1 MRRTFQA
8 MKREDAS
15 TSNSMQYMYIYIC
28 IYIYIYILC
37 VLWDLRM
44 APSAKILRMRLK
56 RELQISSKFAMRNF
70 SNIRHR
76 SFE

>member
-1 MRRTFQA
+1 MCTLGFRDGTIRKDIA
-8 MKREDAS
+8 DG
-15 TSNSMQYMYIYIC
+15 
-28 IYIYIYILC
+28 
-37 VLWDLRM
+37 
-44 APSAKILRMRLK
+44 LK

>member
-15 TSNSMQYMYIYIC
+15 TSNSMQYMYIYI
-28 IYIYIYILC
+28 YIYIMCTLGFRDGTIRK
-37 VLWDLRM
+37 DI
-44 APSAKILRMRLK
+44 ADGLK